1 MDLSASHNQNVNSFM
16 NNGFTSHTMN
26 QSGKPFTQD
35 SPVKNEYNTPLT
47 PVMLNQK
54 KKNGL

>member
-1 MDLSASHNQNVNSFM
+1 M

-35 SPVKNEYNTPLT
+35 SPVKNEFNTPLT